1 MNIKYDVLEP
11 LSCNDLLNDFIK
23 SDHVTMQID
32 YDTREECEK
41 AYEAFR
47 KARTRYKYEVT
58 FQKVAYLDKEHNHY
72 VDKYKNSLH
81 KVEQESGLK
90 NLILEIIKIISNY
103 YQKLKNKILKE
114 KKLKLLKMII

>member
-58 FQKVAYLDKEHNHY
+58 FSCP
-72 VDKYKNSLH
+72 KNNNTLYIK
-81 KVEQESGLK
+81 KVEFEPMERDAEYDAWVREKRKHHRRYNANVRKFKEQ
-90 NLILEIIKIISNY
+90 
-103 YQKLKNKILKE
+103 KNKN
-114 KKLKLLKMII
+114 